1 MKQEID
7 SLMQKHN
14 IDALLIVGAAQHNPP
29 MVYFTGGGH
38 VTGADLIKK
47 RGESGILFHASM
59 ERDEASKSGLETRT
73 YDNYPIDELFKQAGG
88 NYIDALAS
96 RYKKMF
102 EDSGI
107 TKGKIALYGATDLGA
122 KFAIFSRLQS
132 IMPEI
137 ELTGF
142 VQDPIIMTAMMTKD
156 DQEIS
161 RIHRMGQITTAV
173 VGKVAEFLTSQKVEN
188 EVLVD
193 KDRMPITIGHI
204 KSKINLW
211 LAEAGAENPEST
223 IFAIG
228 RDAGVPHS
236 QGTDQDLLSLGKTIV
251 FDIFP
256 CEIGGG
262 YFYDFTRTWCL
273 GYAPEPVQKIYQDV
287 KNVYDTIVS
296 ELKINEPFKK
306 YQTRTCQLFEAQG
319 HPTIMQDPA
328 TQSGY
333 VHSLGHGVGLNIH
346 EMPFASSKAG
356 DHEVL
361 AKKSVFTIEPG
372 LYYPDQGMGVRLED
386 TYFINDD
393 GLAEKIVDYP
403 MDLILTVKS

>member
-1 MKQEID
+1 MKNEID
-7 SLMQKHN
+7 SLMQNHD
-14 IDALLIVGAAQHNPP
+14 IDALLIFGAAQHNPA

-38 VTGADLIKK
+38 VTNGDLIKK
-47 RGESGILFHASM
+47 RGEKGILFHASM
-59 ERDEASKSGLETRT
+59 ERDEAAKSGLLTKT
-73 YDNYPIDELFKQAGG
+73 YDTYPMDELIKQAGG
-88 NYIDALAS
+88 NYVEALAL

-102 EDSGI
+102 EDAGI
-107 TKGKIALYGATDLGA
+107 SRGKIAVYGETDFGA
-122 KFAIFSRLQS
+122 KYAVFTRLQS
-132 IMPEI
+132 IMPEV
-137 ELTGF
+137 ELTGY

-156 DQEIS
+156 NQEID
-161 RIHRMGQITTAV
+161 RIRRMGQITTSV
-173 VGKVAEFLTSQKVEN
+173 VGKVADFLTTQKVEN

-193 KDRMPITIGHI
+193 KDHRPITIGLV

-236 QGTDQDLLSLGKTIV
+236 QGTNTDLLTLGKTIV

-273 GYAPEPVQKIYQDV
+273 GYAPDPVMKIYQDV
-287 KNVYDTIVS
+287 KNVYDTVVS
-296 ELKINEPFKK
+296 ELRVNEPFKM

-319 HPTIMQDPA
+319 HPTVLKDPA

-333 VHSLGHGVGLNIH
+333 VHSLGHGLGLHVH
-346 EMPFASSKAG
+346 EMPFAGAKAG
-356 DHEVL
+356 NHEIL
-361 AKKSVFTIEPG
+361 AKNSVFTIEPG

-386 TYFINDD
+386 TYFINQN
-393 GLAEKIVDYP
+393 GIAEKIADYP
-403 MDLILTVKS
+403 LDLILPVNS